1 VFFFELTAAIT
12 IWSAGLALSAISPD
26 AATCEICRRLAAIG
40 WSTTFAFLLH
50 LLLLVTGKAPFYKN
64 WRFNSFLYFP
74 AFILL
79 FAFVIPNEMNPSPYR
94 LYQTGYG
101 WSNAAENNVWDWIYY
116 VYYIGYTLM
125 GLKLLYWWGKES
137 SDGII
142 KKKSRIMCLSITA
155 SLILGTITDVVLS
168 SLNAGLPQMAPAILL
183 IPVLAIYHILQRESF
198 GITEGVDKKTSYF
211 SIFACALAY
220 VVLAAQLLVLLN
232 NSAET
237 GAFGLKESTLKGVI
251 VQIQMFL
258 SIYLVL
264 KENRPG
270 YMVSVVV
277 NVASLLCATAF
288 AVRHDSID
296 SVPGIISYLGV
307 LVIIT
312 LIKAYKEKNA
322 AYIKKINA
330 QIVKEK
336 FYSSVF
342 NQVPIGIA
350 VLSGKY
356 HTRNVEVEDVKINP
370 AYERILGRTKEEL
383 QNITWEEMTHPDD
396 LDADLAYYEQFK
408 TGQISHYS
416 MEKRYIRPDGSP
428 VWVNMLIAPF
438 QGADVKS
445 NDHVCIITDITERK
459 EIEAALKYNNEHVKL
474 TGLYNRRVLEKLL
487 ERDALTGRK
496 ALVGINLVAMHILT
510 MRYGNNYSEDL
521 IRKIADALK
530 SFCSEKYKLF
540 HTYEN
545 RFVFY
550 VKEYQ
555 DKKDLVKFCKDISD
569 TLDSY
574 LYIHGI
580 SSSIGVIELDKIKI
594 TNLDELF
601 QRLLITS
608 ETARNSRRGNVV
620 LFYGPEIEAQALRE
634 NEISQEL
641 TEIVA
646 GTKPDRLSLQ
656 YQPILEIATNR
667 VCGFE
672 ALVRLYN
679 EKYGEIP
686 PFEFIPIAE
695 KTNMIVPLGEKIAAR
710 ALQFLNRLN
719 EAGHGEITVTI
730 NISMIQLLNERFQK
744 RFIDMVKELNLNPQ
758 NIGVEITESVFSVET
773 DEINRIINSF
783 KAAGIQI
790 LIDDFGTG
798 YSSYARIGEFDI
810 DCVKVDKSFIN
821 KLLIQQPETAI
832 TGDIISMAHKLGHRV
847 VAEGVEHEEQLC
859 YLRDYG
865 CDRAQGYLISKPLYE
880 EEAINFLEINKG
892 KDGSL
897 NSYNDKQYAAAS

>member
-1 VFFFELTAAIT
+1 MFFFELTAAIT

-125 GLKLLYWWGKES
+125 GLKLLYRWGKES

-356 HTRNVEVEDVKINP
+356 HTRNVEGEDVKINP
-370 AYERILGRTKEEL
+370 ADERILGRTKE
-383 QNITWEEMTHPDD
+383 
-396 LDADLAYYEQFK
+396 
-408 TGQISHYS
+408 
-416 MEKRYIRPDGSP
+416 
-428 VWVNMLIAPF
+428 
-438 QGADVKS
+438 
-445 NDHVCIITDITERK
+445 
-459 EIEAALKYNNEHVKL
+459 
-474 TGLYNRRVLEKLL
+474 
-487 ERDALTGRK
+487 
-496 ALVGINLVAMHILT
+496 
-510 MRYGNNYSEDL
+510 
-521 IRKIADALK
+521 
-530 SFCSEKYKLF
+530 
-540 HTYEN
+540 
-545 RFVFY
+545 
-550 VKEYQ
+550 
-555 DKKDLVKFCKDISD
+555 
-569 TLDSY
+569 
-574 LYIHGI
+574 
-580 SSSIGVIELDKIKI
+580 
-594 TNLDELF
+594 
-601 QRLLITS
+601 
-608 ETARNSRRGNVV
+608 
-620 LFYGPEIEAQALRE
+620 
-634 NEISQEL
+634 
-641 TEIVA
+641 
-646 GTKPDRLSLQ
+646 
-656 YQPILEIATNR
+656 
-667 VCGFE
+667 
-672 ALVRLYN
+672 
-679 EKYGEIP
+679 
-686 PFEFIPIAE
+686 
-695 KTNMIVPLGEKIAAR
+695 
-710 ALQFLNRLN
+710 
-719 EAGHGEITVTI
+719 
-730 NISMIQLLNERFQK
+730 
-744 RFIDMVKELNLNPQ
+744 
-758 NIGVEITESVFSVET
+758 
-773 DEINRIINSF
+773 
-783 KAAGIQI
+783 
-790 LIDDFGTG
+790 
-798 YSSYARIGEFDI
+798 
-810 DCVKVDKSFIN
+810 
-821 KLLIQQPETAI
+821 
-832 TGDIISMAHKLGHRV
+832 
-847 VAEGVEHEEQLC
+847 
-859 YLRDYG
+859 
-865 CDRAQGYLISKPLYE
+865 
-880 EEAINFLEINKG
+880 
-892 KDGSL
+892 
-897 NSYNDKQYAAAS
+897 